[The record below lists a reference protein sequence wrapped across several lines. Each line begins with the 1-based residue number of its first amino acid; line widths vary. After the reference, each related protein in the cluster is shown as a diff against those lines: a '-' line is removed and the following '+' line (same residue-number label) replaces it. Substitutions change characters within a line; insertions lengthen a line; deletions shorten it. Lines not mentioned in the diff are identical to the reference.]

1 MPANI
6 TDPLVRQFQPNNPDI
21 VIWRYMNLKQFV
33 ALVESNKLT
42 FTSLDQYTDKYEGHN
57 TLVGKISS
65 NISSDSAGRAVWS
78 DNLINTFI
86 RESSYV
92 NCWTEGPAESAA
104 FWEIKGA
111 RRIAVAI
118 RSTYN
123 KLRNVLPDDYVIG
136 RIKYIDYNS
145 SPGFAVAG
153 PDSEFPFIEH
163 VYHKR
168 LEYCYENEIRA
179 ARIPRFGTIQRV
191 PSADVVIPNL
201 SDLIDSVRI
210 RRSDDHRTK
219 KRVENLCNTH
229 KLNYQESGINDQPIQ
244 IRLSEQ
250 QRGKLMEKMAEV
262 NIPKN
267 VRNKMI
273 HTIVILRALR
283 EALNL

>member
-6 TDPLVRQFQPNNPDI
+6 TDPLVRQFQPVNPD
-21 VIWRYMNLKQFV
+21 VLIWRYMNLQQFV
-33 ALVESNKLT
+33 ALVESNKLS
-42 FTSLDQYTDKYEGHN
+42 FTSLDQYPDQYEGHN
-57 TLVGKISS
+57 TLIGKISS
-65 NISSDSAGRAVWS
+65 NISYDSAGLAVWS

-111 RRIAVAI
+111 QGIAVAI
-118 RSTYN
+118 GSTYN
-123 KLRNVLPDDYVIG
+123 KLRNVLPDNYVIG
-136 RIKYIDYNS
+136 RIKYVNYNS

-153 PDSEFPFIEH
+153 PDSEFPFFEH

-179 ARIPRFGTIQRV
+179 ARLPRFGPIQKV
-191 PSADVVIPNL
+191 PGADVVIPNL
-201 SDLIDSVRI
+201 FDLIDTVCI
-210 RRSDDHRTK
+210 RRSDHHRTK

-229 KLNYQESGINDQPIQ
+229 KLNYRESRINDQPLQ
-244 IRLSEQ
+244 LRLSEQ
-250 QRGKLMEKMAEV
+250 QREMLMNKIAAAG
-262 NIPKN
+262 IPKN
-267 VRNKMI
+267 VSKKMI
-273 HTIVILRALR
+273 HAIVIIRGLK